1 MIGSLRGR
9 VVRVEEEWV
18 VLEVGGVG
26 YQVHLH
32 QRALAQMQAQR
43 DEVSLQVHTSVRE
56 DAISLYGF
64 LSSEELVLFRHLL
77 GVERIGPKAAL
88 AILSRSEWQGLVE
101 AIAQENYDLLAAA
114 PGIGA
119 KTARR
124 IVLELKGRVE
134 SLRTSPGAAAPGPV
148 GALGERA
155 VEALAAL
162 GFSGAEARRA
172 VAAEMASERQ
182 PEAPERTIE
191 AVVRDALRRLGPAA
205 NGRRA

>member
-9 VVRVEEEWV
+9 VTRVDEDWV

-26 YQVHLH
+26 YQVYLH
-32 QRALAQMQAQR
+32 QRALAQMQTLR
-43 DEVSLQVHTSVRE
+43 GEVTLQIHTSVRE

-64 LSSEELVLFRHLL
+64 VSPEELILFRHLL

-101 AIAQENYDLLAAA
+101 AIAQENFDLLAAA

-134 SLRTSPGAAAPGPV
+134 SLLAPGAPVAAPV
-148 GALGERA
+148 GSVGERA

-162 GFSGAEARRA
+162 GFPPAEARRA
-172 VAAEMASERQ
+172 VALELAGGS
-182 PEAPERTIE
+182 PDGGPDRTIE
-191 AVVRDALRRLGPAA
+191 MVVRDALRRLAPAG
-205 NGRRA
+205 NGRPQ

>member
-1 MIGSLRGR
+1 VIGSLRGR
-9 VVRVEEEWV
+9 VARVEEDWV

-26 YQVHLH
+26 YQVYLH
-32 QRALAQMQAQR
+32 QRGLAQMQAAR
-43 DEVSLQVHTSVRE
+43 GEVTLQIHTSVRE

-64 LSSEELVLFRHLL
+64 VSPEELVLFRHLL

-88 AILSRSEWQGLVE
+88 AILSRSEWQSLVE
-101 AIAQENYDLLAAA
+101 AITQENFDLLAAA

-134 SLRTSPGAAAPGPV
+134 PLLAPGTPALAPV
-148 GALGERA
+148 GSLGERA

-162 GFSGAEARRA
+162 GFPGAEARRA
-172 VAAEMASERQ
+172 VALELAEG
-182 PEAPERTIE
+182 APGDGPDRTIE
-191 AVVRDALRRLGPAA
+191 MVVRDALRRLAPAG
-205 NGRRA
+205 NGRPQ

>member
-9 VVRVEEEWV
+9 VARVEEEWV

-32 QRALAQMQAQR
+32 QRALAQMQAAKE
-43 DEVSLQVHTSVRE
+43 EVTLQIHTSVRE

-64 LSSEELVLFRHLL
+64 VSPEELVLFRHLL

-88 AILSRSEWQGLVE
+88 AILSRSDWQGLVE
-101 AIAQENYDLLAAA
+101 AIAQENFDLLAAA

-134 SLRTSPGAAAPGPV
+134 SLRAVPGAPVAASV

-162 GFSGAEARRA
+162 GFPAAEARRA
-172 VAAEMASERQ
+172 VALELADSSPDAGS
-182 PEAPERTIE
+182 ERTIE
-191 AVVRDALRRLGPAA
+191 VVVRDALRRLAPSG
-205 NGRRA
+205 NGRLS

>member
-32 QRALAQMQAQR
+32 QRALAQLQTER
-43 DEVSLQVHTSVRE
+43 GEVTLQIHTSVRE

-64 LSSEELVLFRHLL
+64 LSPEELVLFRHLL

-101 AIAQENYDLLAAA
+101 AIVEENYDLLAAA

-124 IVLELKGRVE
+124 IVLELKGRVD
-134 SLRTSPGAAAPGPV
+134 SLRAIPGAAAPTPV
-148 GALGERA
+148 GPLGERA

-162 GFSGAEARRA
+162 GFSAAEARRA
-172 VAAEMASERQ
+172 VAVELASDRQ
-182 PEAPERTIE
+182 AGAPERTIE
-191 AVVRDALRRLGPAA
+191 VVVRDALRRLAPTTT
-205 NGRRA
+205 GRQP